1 MSPWTSESCLRSAL
15 AGHSLILG
23 ASCETTI
30 IGAFQQT
37 GRNWYD
43 ISEKCSQGRYV
54 RATEYPMANASSC
67 SSDSLQT
74 ALTEYLNRNSTLK
87 TLGIDRKWQGPWSV
101 SSQPVYIAMGGIA
114 SSLSMDLHHQTYLY
128 VAGLLERD
136 VRVLVYA
143 GKGESGQ
150 SPDIWPY

>member
-1 MSPWTSESCLRSAL
+1 MSK
-15 AGHSLILG
+15 H
-23 ASCETTI
+23 
-30 IGAFQQT
+30 
-37 GRNWYD
+37 RNTL
-43 ISEKCSQGRYV
+43 SV
-54 RATEYPMANASSC
+54 ANASSC
-67 SSDSLQT
+67 SSDSLQV

-143 GKGESGQ
+143 GKGEFGQ
-150 SPDIWPY
+150 SPDIRPY